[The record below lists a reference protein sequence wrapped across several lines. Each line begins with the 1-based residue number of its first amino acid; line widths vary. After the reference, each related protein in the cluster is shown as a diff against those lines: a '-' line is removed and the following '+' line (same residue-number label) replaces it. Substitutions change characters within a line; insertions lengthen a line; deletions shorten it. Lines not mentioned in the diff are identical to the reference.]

1 MRFVCG
7 SVAVR
12 ACGRGDVGGRWRGC
26 VCVVCGCVGAGAG
39 VGVRVCVCVCL
50 CVGFLKKCFYFLMCL
65 FVQQYISLRTY
76 LAPAPVATYFED
88 RTHSLHRVIVDCGS
102 PEHLVE

>member
-1 MRFVCG
+1 MGVSGDENNIRIEGMIPNVTDEQIDSLVFPQKHI
-7 SVAVR
+7 
-12 ACGRGDVGGRWRGC
+12 RGG
-26 VCVVCGCVGAGAG
+26 
-39 VGVRVCVCVCL
+39 
-50 CVGFLKKCFYFLMCL
+50 
-65 FVQQYISLRTY
+65 VQQYISLRTY